1 MNIKE
6 ILRKILNRR
15 TSPQKLAEEVIISF
29 EERKQKGEKD
39 PIDNTVE
46 EAKRII
52 NENPDIAR
60 EIAKEI
66 LKEFI
71 ENEKIPESL
80 FAKTAKE
87 IALTPEIPDT
97 VISQAV
103 QQTEKQVS
111 GEVIEKI
118 IEEGKVDPEARLK
131 LIQNV
136 DDLEIVKRR
145 VKNEL
150 KVLYSN
156 CKGKQDREI
165 VDRLQKI
172 ESVLE
177 AKDITSEIQDLVYQ
191 VISKKM
197 AENYYDD
204 KLRATKIYEFST
216 IISFEEMI
224 ESGLPEMVEKEYQM
238 LEEKGGE
245 KRDRFS
251 KTKLTQLILDKM
263 ANDIAKKYG
272 EIGIIVIPQS
282 ENMKKLSL
290 EEEKSFIKAIQNF
303 SRENLSKEDIKDVH
317 EQIRGNIASNQVKEE
332 ILIGKIKKIPYSEKS
347 EYIGLLTEII
357 EDSETLETLKIMQN
371 SGLLEKL
378 KNMPEE
384 ERKTG
389 VEAIE
394 EVLEKREKIHV
405 ATQTLKMPG
414 NPQVDIFVGNDSVQ
428 R

>member
-1 MNIKE
+1 MNIIERVK
-6 ILRKILNRR
+6 KILGINSPEMIAERIV
-15 TSPQKLAEEVIISF
+15 TSFQ
-29 EERKQKGEKD
+29 ERKENGEKD
-39 PIDNTVE
+39 PIDNTVK

-80 FAKTAKE
+80 FEKTAKE
-87 IALTPEIPDT
+87 IALTPEIPDI

-103 QQTEKQVS
+103 QQTEKQVP
-111 GEVIEKI
+111 GKVIEKI
-118 IEEGKVDPEARLK
+118 IEEGNVNPKARLE

-136 DDLEIVKRR
+136 EEVEIIKRR

-150 KVLYSN
+150 KILYSN

-165 VDRLQKI
+165 VDRLQEI
-172 ESVLE
+172 EGVLE
-177 AKDITSEIQDLVYQ
+177 SKDITGEIQDLVYQ
-191 VISKKM
+191 VVSKKM

-204 KLRATKIYEFST
+204 KLRATKIYEFSQ

-238 LEEKGGE
+238 IEEKGEE
-245 KRDRFS
+245 KPDRFS

-272 EIGIIVIPQS
+272 EIGIIAIPQS
-282 ENMKKLSL
+282 EYMKKLSS

-303 SRENLSKEDIKDVH
+303 SEKFSKKRNLSREDIKDIH
-317 EQIRGNIASNQVKEE
+317 EQIRGNIASNE
-332 ILIGKIKKIPYSEKS
+332 IKKDMLAGKIKKMPD
-347 EYIGLLTEII
+347 EYLDTLIAII
-357 EDSETLETLKIMQN
+357 ENPETLKTLEMMKK
-371 SGLLEKL
+371 SGLIGKL
-378 KNMPEE
+378 NSMPEE
-384 ERKTG
+384 KREKRIAA
-389 VEAIE
+389 VD
-394 EVLEKREKIHV
+394 EVLEKREI
-405 ATQTLKMPG
+405 ARQTLKMPG
-414 NPQVDIFVGNDSVQ
+414 NPQVDIFVEDDSDQ

>member
-6 ILRKILNRR
+6 KLEKLLYRR
-15 TSPQKLAEEVIISF
+15 TSPQKLAEEIIISF
-29 EERKQKGEKD
+29 EERKENGEKD
-39 PIDNTVE
+39 PIDNTVK

-60 EIAKEI
+60 EIAKEL

-118 IEEGKVDPEARLK
+118 IEEGKVNPEARLE

-136 DDLEIVKRR
+136 EELEIIKRR

-150 KVLYSN
+150 KILYNN

-165 VDRLQKI
+165 VDRLQEI
-172 ESVLE
+172 EGVLE
-177 AKDITSEIQDLVYQ
+177 AKDISGEIQDIVHQ
-191 VISKKM
+191 VVAKKM

-204 KLRATKIYEFST
+204 NLKTTKIYEFSP
-216 IISFEEMI
+216 IMSFEEMI

-238 LEEKGGE
+238 LEEKGEG
-245 KRDRFS
+245 KPDRFS

-263 ANDIAKKYG
+263 ANDIAKKYR
-272 EIGIIVIPQS
+272 EIGIIAIPQS
-282 ENMKKLSL
+282 DHMKKLSS
-290 EEEKSFIKAIQNF
+290 EEEKIFIKAIQNF
-303 SRENLSKEDIKDVH
+303 SGENLSKEDIRDVH
-317 EQIRGNIASNQVKEE
+317 EQIRGNIASNE
-332 ILIGKIKKIPYSEKS
+332 IKRDMLAGKIKKMPD
-347 EYIGLLTEII
+347 EYLDSLTAII
-357 EDSETLETLKIMQN
+357 ENPETLKTIEMMRN
-371 SGLLEKL
+371 SGLIGKL
-378 KNMPEE
+378 NSMPEE
-384 ERKTG
+384 KREKRI
-389 VEAIE
+389 EAVD
-394 EVLEKREKIHV
+394 EVLEKREIAK
-405 ATQTLKMPG
+405 QTLKMPG
-414 NPQVDIFVGNDSVQ
+414 NPEVGIYVENDSDQ